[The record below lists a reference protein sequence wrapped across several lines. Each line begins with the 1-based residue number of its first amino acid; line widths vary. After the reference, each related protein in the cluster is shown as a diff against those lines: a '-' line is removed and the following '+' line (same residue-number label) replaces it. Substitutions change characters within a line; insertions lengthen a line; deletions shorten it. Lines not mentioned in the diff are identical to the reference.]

1 MRVPHRG
8 TVAYRQD
15 VAFVI
20 VLRLELRAKSHR
32 DNGGD
37 FTQAFPAALWRAS
50 EMATRASAEGLPVEL
65 AAGAF

>member
-1 MRVPHRG
+1 MRIPHRG

-37 FTQAFPAALWRAS
+37 FIR
-50 EMATRASAEGLPVEL
+50 LPRGTLESQ
-65 AAGAF
+65 